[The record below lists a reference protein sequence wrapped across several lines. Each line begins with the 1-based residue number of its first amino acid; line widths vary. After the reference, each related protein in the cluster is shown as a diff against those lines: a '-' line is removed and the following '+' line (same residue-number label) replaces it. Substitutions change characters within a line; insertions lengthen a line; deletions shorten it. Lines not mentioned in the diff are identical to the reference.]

1 MDAAK
6 QAHKTKPP
14 SSREDS
20 AYPIIVTEVFVTH
33 APASPIV
40 KPILAPTHSTF
51 RTSGSPPRE
60 VPNLYSSTQVFAKAG
75 NPAQRMTLIRRIM
88 RAAKEFVFKFH
99 IQDPVKRAYLRTTFL
114 FTLSVLVS
122 WTPAT
127 INRIRSS
134 QGSDPPSSYQV
145 AMVAVMPLQGL
156 WNAVIF
162 FTTSHKVLRDWMRDK
177 CDVCVSGSTTINELV
192 MERTVEE
199 MNMDGDDHT
208 DSGSDI
214 ELRQRAS
221 VPTKRS

>member
-1 MDAAK
+1 M
-6 QAHKTKPP
+6 
-14 SSREDS
+14 
-20 AYPIIVTEVFVTH
+20 
-33 APASPIV
+33 
-40 KPILAPTHSTF
+40 
-51 RTSGSPPRE
+51 
-60 VPNLYSSTQVFAKAG
+60 YSSTQVFAKAG
-75 NPAQRMTLIRRIM
+75 NPAPQMSRIRRIM
-88 RAAKEFVFKFH
+88 RAAKKFVFKFH

-134 QGSDPPSSYQV
+134 RGSDPPSSYQV

-162 FTTSHKVLRDWMRDK
+162 FMTSHRVLRDWMRDK
-177 CDVCVSGSTTINELV
+177 YDVRVSGSTKINELV

-199 MNMDGDDHT
+199 TNVDEDDDHT

-214 ELRQRAS
+214 ELRQRES
-221 VPTKRS
+221 VPAKRS